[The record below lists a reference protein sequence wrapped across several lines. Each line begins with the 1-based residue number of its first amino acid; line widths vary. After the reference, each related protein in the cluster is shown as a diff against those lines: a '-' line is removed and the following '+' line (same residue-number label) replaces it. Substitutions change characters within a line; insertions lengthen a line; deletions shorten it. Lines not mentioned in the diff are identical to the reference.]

1 MPIERRLNEVIISAT
16 NRCNLRCSMCQIPG
30 SGGHDELSVED
41 MRRLVSEAIHFC
53 PRSIVF
59 SGGEPLLREDIYD
72 LIALVHR
79 HRINTCLASNGT
91 LLTEEVAR
99 KLSLAGIG
107 VVNISIE
114 GDEATH
120 DALRGKGNFVKAV
133 EALKNLAKYK
143 IETTIATIV
152 SKQNYA
158 TLPQVIELAHQF
170 GVTTVKFQPFSDIFL
185 KDKKLRAGFFAPGE
199 LLPDIEKSLAEVI
212 RLAKEY
218 RIMTNPQ
225 EYLHRIPAYLCGE
238 TVINVE
244 QKGCSALWTSCPISS
259 DGNVYP
265 CWVLADRVIGNVKKK
280 KLSEIWG
287 SRKHDRLRREIETKG
302 CGGCMMSCYDQ
313 NFGKQ
318 RTEEL
323 ISLKVQK
330 LAKPSFYG
338 RMYNRVYQNTKYVL
352 GKVANKI
359 RIWYLMRRGEDP
371 SKNGELLKEIKVAKE
386 ILKKK
391 LKSLE

>member
-1 MPIERRLNEVIISAT
+1 MEHRLNEVIISVT
-16 NRCNLRCSMCQIPG
+16 NRCNLRCSMCQIPA
-30 SGGHDELSVED
+30 GGRQTELSGEE
-41 MRRLVSEAIHFC
+41 MQRLVADAVHFC

-59 SGGEPLLREDIYD
+59 SGGEPLLREDIFD
-72 LIALVHR
+72 LIAFVNR

-99 KLSLAGIG
+99 KLVAAGIG
-107 VVNISIE
+107 VVNISVE

-120 DALRGKGNFVKAV
+120 DALRGKGNYVKAV
-133 EALKNLAKYK
+133 EALKNLSKHN

-152 SKQNYA
+152 SRQNYEA
-158 TLPQVIELAHQF
+158 LPKVMELAYQF

-185 KDKKLRAGFFAPGE
+185 KDKGLRGDFFAPRGSQ
-199 LLPDIEKSLAEVI
+199 PDIEKSLVEVI
-212 RLAKEY
+212 RLAQEY
-218 RIMTNPQ
+218 KIMTNPQ

-238 TVINVE
+238 TVINAE
-244 QKGCSALWTSCPISS
+244 QKGCSALWSSCPVSS
-259 DGNVYP
+259 EGNVYP
-265 CWVLADRVIGNVKKK
+265 CWVLDDKVIGNVKKK

-318 RTEEL
+318 KTEEL

-330 LAKPSFYG
+330 LTKPGFYR
-338 RMYNRVYQNTKYVL
+338 RMYNRVYQNTKYLL

-359 RIWYLMRRGEDP
+359 RIWFLVRQSADK
-371 SKNGELLKEIKVAKE
+371 SKTGELLKEIKASKE

-391 LKSLE
+391 LKSFE